1 MSSQL
6 SDISKYTN
14 NAQKIMQAAEA
25 ALATMIKSEKELMDI
40 NLERLRQ
47 VCEEAEEVLRRH
59 L

>member
-25 ALATMIKSEKELMDI
+25 ALATMIKSEKELMESTWRGFDKYV
-40 NLERLRQ
+40 RRQ
-47 VCEEAEEVLRRH
+47 KRS
-59 L
+59 